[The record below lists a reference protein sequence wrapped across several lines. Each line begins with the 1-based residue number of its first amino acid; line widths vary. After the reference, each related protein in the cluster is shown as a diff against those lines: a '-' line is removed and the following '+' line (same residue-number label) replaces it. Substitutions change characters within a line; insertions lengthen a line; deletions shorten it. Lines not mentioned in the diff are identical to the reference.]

1 MTMESPLALR
11 LPLDGT
17 VLIEASAGTGKT
29 HTIADLFVRL
39 LVEGGRDIAEILVVT
54 FTRAATEELRDRIR
68 NRIREAGKAFSAADA
83 GENRTLCGLLERC
96 ADHQRIAKE
105 LANALTR
112 MDEASVCT
120 IHSFCQ
126 QMLQE
131 HAFESG
137 EPFEASFEFDEQQM
151 LETVIEDFWRQR
163 FYGESAAFTEVVNDL
178 WATPRELLAQVR
190 DCTRIPDSEIRPAL
204 APQELEQARGRF
216 LSSLGQLPGRWAEHR
231 AQVCEILRNHKG
243 LRRTQQR
250 YKPEQVEELIDRM
263 DELARQDY
271 QGYLLPAAFAHFTRD
286 GIMHDPLKKHAPPE
300 HPFFDY
306 CQELSDSS
314 RAQCRGIRIGV
325 LREAIEYLH
334 RELRRRKRDLNAL
347 SYDDLLT
354 RLQAALDRDRTG
366 SLKAAIRRRYPIALI
381 DEFQDT
387 DPLQY
392 RIFRCLYEGRKGL
405 GLFMIGDPK
414 QAIYSFR
421 GADVFTYIEARRAT
435 ARRFS
440 LSRNWRSAQG
450 LVRAV
455 NAIFQGSGGR
465 SFVYER
471 DIPFIPAEA
480 AGKADAAPLTIDGR
494 RPGALQVW
502 YLDKGGGKAL
512 ARNAA
517 TAAILPACAAEISRL
532 ISLGSSG
539 RAQIGDSP
547 LRAED
552 IAVLVRSRYEAEEVQ
567 AELRG
572 LRIASVFISQESVYA
587 SEEALELIRVLR
599 ALAEPGDEA
608 RLRGALCTR
617 MLGLTAEDLLRM
629 QGGEDEW
636 ERWLQRFEGYRDIW
650 LKRGF
655 MAMFQRLLMEAGVV
669 DRILASA
676 NGERRMTNLRHL
688 GELLQEAGQIHPG
701 IEELLQWLIRS
712 IRLAD
717 GNNEDQQLRLET
729 DEQLVKVVTIHKSKG
744 LQYPVV
750 FLPFAWTGRRKLQA
764 SPPLAYHEQ
773 GGTRRIV
780 DLGTERLA
788 EAHRLAETERLAEDV
803 RLLYVAL
810 TRAQHLCYLPFA
822 PVSSNRGGNTR
833 TGLPESGLGWLL
845 YQDETAPK
853 ENVEELAERVSQMD
867 DDALQRPWHAL
878 AETGAGAL
886 LVTPVPAEPGDILT
900 PASAARPRPGAAR
913 VFTGPM
919 ADTWKLTSYS
929 RLSAGRHYLPQAA
942 DLDLLGESETG
953 GDRDRP
959 GDDGE
964 QRSVFSFPRGR
975 EAGNLIHGLME
986 RLDFPA
992 ARGAALAAEVERQL
1006 QRYGFESAW
1015 QGVIETLVGRI
1026 LDTPLGDQNGFR
1038 LREVPAARRL
1048 TELEFHFRI
1057 DALEADALNR
1067 FLLDYRTVDEPPLP
1081 LEFDPVKG
1089 YMAGFID
1096 LVVEQDG
1103 RYYVIDYKSNHLGN
1117 HASDYGADALAKAML
1132 EHRYDLQYLIY
1143 LVALHRYLRCRLPGY
1158 DYDRHFGGVFYLFV
1172 RGMEGA
1178 AGSRNGVYRDRPART
1193 ILEALD
1199 ALFLNGSEETADV

>member
-1 MTMESPLALR
+1 MTLESPLALR
-11 LPLDGT
+11 LPLQGI

-39 LVEGGRDIAEILVVT
+39 LVEGERDIAEILVVT

-68 NRIREAGKAFSAADA
+68 NRIREAGRAFSAADA
-83 GENRTLCGLLERC
+83 GENQTLCGLLERC
-96 ADHQRIAKE
+96 ADHQRVAKE

-137 EPFEASFEFDEQQM
+137 EPFEASFEYDEQQM
-151 LETVIEDFWRQR
+151 LETVIEDFWRHR
-163 FYGESAAFTEVVNDL
+163 FYGESPAFAKVVNDL
-178 WATPRELLAQVR
+178 WATPRELLTQVR
-190 DCTRIPDSEIRPAL
+190 DCTRVPDSEIRPTL
-204 APQELEQARGRF
+204 DPQELEQARRRF
-216 LSSLGQLPGRWAEHR
+216 LSSLRQLHGRWAQHR
-231 AQVCEILRNHKG
+231 AEVCEVLRNHKG
-243 LRRTQQR
+243 LRRTRQR
-250 YKPEQVEELIDRM
+250 YRSDRVEELIDAM
-263 DELARQDY
+263 DELARQDF
-271 QGYLLPAAFAHFTRD
+271 QGYLLPDAFAQFTRD
-286 GIMHDPLKKHAPPE
+286 GISHEPLKKHAPPE

-314 RAQCRGIRIGV
+314 QTLCRGIRILV
-325 LREAIEYLH
+325 LREAVEYL
-334 RELRRRKRDLNAL
+334 RTELRRRKRDLNAL

-354 RLQAALDRDRTG
+354 RLRGALDRDRTG
-366 SLKAAIRRRYPIALI
+366 SLKAAIRRRFPVALI

-392 RIFRCLYEGRKGL
+392 RIFRGLYEDREGL

-421 GADVFTYIEARRAT
+421 GADVFTYIKARRAT

-440 LSRNWRSAQG
+440 LSRNWRSAQS
-450 LVRAV
+450 LVRGV
-455 NAIFQGSGGR
+455 NALFEGSGGR
-465 SFVYER
+465 AFVYER
-471 DIPFIPAEA
+471 DIPFTPAEA

-494 RPGALQVW
+494 RTEPLRVW

-532 ISLGSSG
+532 IRLGSNG
-539 RAQIGDSP
+539 RARIGDAP

-552 IAVLVRSRYEAEEVQ
+552 IAVLVRNRYEADEVQ
-567 AELRG
+567 TQLRR
-572 LRIASVFISQESVYA
+572 LRVASVFISQESVYA

-617 MLGLTAEDLLRM
+617 MLGLTAQDLLRM
-629 QGGEDEW
+629 QNDEEEW
-636 ERWLQRFEGYRDIW
+636 EGWLQRFEGYRDIW

-655 MAMFQRLLMEAGVV
+655 MAMFQHLLMESGVV
-669 DRILASA
+669 DRILASVD
-676 NGERRMTNLRHL
+676 GERRMTNLRHL

-712 IRLAD
+712 MRLAD

-729 DEQLVKVVTIHKSKG
+729 DEKLVKVVTIHKSKG

-750 FLPFAWTGRRKLQA
+750 FLPFAWSGRRMMRP

-780 DLGTERLA
+780 DLGTDRLA

-822 PVSSNRGGNTR
+822 PVSSNRGGKR
-833 TGLPESGLGWLL
+833 SGLPESALGWLL

-853 ENVEELAERVSQMD
+853 EDVEELAERVFQMD
-867 DDALQRPWHAL
+867 DEALQRPWHTL

-900 PASAARPRPGAAR
+900 PASVARPRRGAAR
-913 VFTGPM
+913 AFAGPM

-942 DLDLLGESETG
+942 DLDLLGESEAG
-953 GDRDRP
+953 GDRDGP
-959 GDDGE
+959 GDDGDR
-964 QRSVFSFPRGR
+964 QSVFSFPRGR
-975 EAGNLIHGLME
+975 EAGNLVHGLME

-992 ARGAALAAEVERQL
+992 ARGAALAAEVDRQL
-1006 QRYGFESAW
+1006 QRYGFEPAW

-1026 LDTPLGDQNGFR
+1026 LDTTLGDEKGFR
-1038 LREVPAARRL
+1038 LREVPTARRL

-1067 FLLDYRTVDEPPLP
+1067 FLLEHRRADAPPLP
-1081 LEFDPVKG
+1081 LEFDRVKG
-1089 YMAGFID
+1089 YMTGFID
-1096 LVVEQDG
+1096 LVVEHDG
-1103 RYYVIDYKSNHLGN
+1103 RFYVIDYKSNHLGN
-1117 HASDYGADALAKAML
+1117 RASDYGADALARAIL

-1143 LVALHRYLRCRLPGY
+1143 SVALHRYLGCRLPGY

-1172 RGMEGA
+1172 RGMEGI
-1178 AGSRNGVYRDRPART
+1178 AGSRNGVHRDRPARAT
-1193 ILEALD
+1193 LEALD
-1199 ALFLNGSEETADV
+1199 ALFLNASEDNPDA